1 MASLHKKDDELP
13 DWKSII
19 MRDMADAQ
27 DLLVSVVADINC
39 KVDALRMRAQTVI
52 KTFGRECMDHVDG
65 RLVDDCIWKVVAGG
79 EHEATAYIDMIKHI
93 HFDASAGGRNANVR
107 LQVVNANGMCVAA
120 QILGLNGVWTTLTS
134 RRQVVHLLLQQAFSL
149 MQLTFFGSY
158 GFDDDDNSL
167 RESVDDDAFNTD
179 KKGVNDDWLMPNTLK
194 SKART
199 YVSHKSYPAHMI
211 NDDKVVASVLRL
223 LDEESAS
230 TTS

>member
-1 MASLHKKDDELP
+1 MASLHSKYEENS

-39 KVDALRMRAQTVI
+39 RVDALGMRAQKMMI
-52 KTFGRECMDHVDG
+52 KPFGRECMDHVDG

-79 EHEATAYIDMIKHI
+79 EHEATAYLDIIKHI

-120 QILGLNGVWTTLTS
+120 QILGLNGVWATLAS
-134 RRQVVHLLLQQAFSL
+134 RRQVVHLLVQQAYCL

-158 GFDDDDNSL
+158 GFEEGGLDD
-167 RESVDDDAFNTD
+167 VDGNNQD
-179 KKGVNDDWLMPNTLK
+179 VHDDWEMPNTLE

-199 YVSHKSYPAHMI
+199 YVSQKSYPAHLI
-211 NDDKVVASVLRL
+211 NDHEFVASVFRL
-223 LDEESAS
+223 LDEESRP
-230 TTS
+230 